1 MTYKA
6 AVLVDDDVVRA
17 TIETARSAGKLMV
30 GQYRRAM
37 QPVRRNLLGDL
48 RAAPPPL
55 SDVNYPLRWKS
66 ERQRRYVMA
75 KLRREN
81 NLPYQRTGELV
92 DGWEVTIRAD
102 PSEGALLVENDTP
115 HARYVQGDDAQP
127 MHLDNGWPQAAL
139 LITEYDEIATNALID
154 AWLLVVDPEN
164 L

>member
-6 AVLVDDDVVRA
+6 AVLVDSDVVKA
-17 TIETARSAGKLMV
+17 TIQTARTAGQLMV

-37 QPVRRNLLGDL
+37 QPVRRNFL
-48 RAAPPPL
+48 RAIRNAPPPL
-55 SDVNYPLRWKS
+55 SDANYPLRWKS

-81 NLPYQRTGELV
+81 NLPYQRTDELV
-92 DGWEVTIRAD
+92 DGWEVTIQANL
-102 PSEGALLVENDTP
+102 SEGALIVENKTP

-139 LITEYDEIATNALID
+139 LIAEYDEIATDALID
-154 AWLLVVDPEN
+154 AWFVVVDPES